1 MSMFKL
7 FLRTFFIK
15 CMPRRQKA
23 LRPRTRVEPSLGW
36 SVSIVSRRIRVLKI
50 SILKMQK
57 KLNVK
62 VQTCNPSMGGGDTDR
77 RAQNS
82 TSSFAILFFL
92 SKKIYLF
99 HVYEYSVAAFRH
111 TRRGNCIHYRW
122 L

>member
-62 VQTCNPSMGGGDTDR
+62 VQTCNPSMGGWGHR
-77 RAQNS
+77 QEGPEFNLIICY
-82 TSSFAILFFL
+82 FIFPF
-92 SKKIYLF
+92 
-99 HVYEYSVAAFRH
+99 
-111 TRRGNCIHYRW
+111 
-122 L
+122 